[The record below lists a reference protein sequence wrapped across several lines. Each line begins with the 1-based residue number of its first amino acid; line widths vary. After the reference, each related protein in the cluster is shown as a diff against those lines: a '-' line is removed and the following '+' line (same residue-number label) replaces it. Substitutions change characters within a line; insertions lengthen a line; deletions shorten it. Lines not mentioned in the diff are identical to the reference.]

1 MGGSGGSCGAAEM
14 IIVEENNMKDY
25 VTLFTQKDYVTL
37 FTGGDGFGIGAQA
50 VGLKP
55 SWGVE
60 IDGQVA
66 DWAELNTPGLSV
78 IRSDVSAIDYSSLA
92 TPHWLHASPP
102 CLNASLAKQ
111 GDEQGFDIIMA
122 RAVCSSIKAL
132 LPPVFSLENVW
143 AYREF
148 EAFKTILRCLTGSGY
163 NFNYWHLN
171 AADYGVPQTRKR
183 LILLASRSLTVPD
196 GIPATHYKLD
206 QKNSLQGLRSMLWL
220 PWNGW
225 YKAIDDL
232 IPDLPRSEFAPWQR
246 KGLSEKLTDS
256 FDGGMPR
263 AFLVHQGTR
272 SSPLDPARPADTIT
286 ANSNQSGVRAF
297 IVSGQYGSLGSDG
310 QRGVGIRSGIEP
322 AYTVTTRSGPVGN
335 PINALLDHGYIVTM
349 TPRALA
355 RFQSVPD
362 GYQLPQKN
370 GRACKIIGNMVPP
383 LLAQRIVE
391 EVMK

>member
-1 MGGSGGSCGAAEM
+1 M

-25 VTLFTQKDYVTL
+25 VTLFAQKDYVTL

-50 VGLKP
+50 AGLKP
-55 SWGVE
+55 SWGIE
-60 IDGQVA
+60 IDGQIA

-78 IRSDVSAIDYSSLA
+78 IRADVSDVDYSALS
-92 TPHWLHASPP
+92 TPHWLHASPQ
-102 CLNASLAKQ
+102 CKNASLAKQ
-111 GDEQGFDIIMA
+111 GWEQEFDLAMA
-122 RAVCSSIKAL
+122 QAVCSSIEAL

-143 AYREF
+143 AYRKF
-148 EAFKTILRCLTGSGY
+148 EAFKMILRCLTDSGY
-163 NFNYWHLN
+163 NFNFWHLN

-183 LILLASRSLTVPD
+183 LILLSSRIGNVPV

-206 QKNSLQGLRSMLWL
+206 LKADVMGLRSMFWL

-225 YKAIDDL
+225 YKAIEDL

-263 AFLVHQGTR
+263 AFLVHQGAR

-297 IVSGQYGSLGSDG
+297 IVNRQQG
-310 QRGVGIRSGIEP
+310 RGVGIRSGIEP
-322 AYTVTTRSGPVGN
+322 IHTVTTRSGPGGN
-335 PINALLDHGYIVTM
+335 PINALLAHGYIVAM
-349 TPRALA
+349 TARALA

-362 GYQLPQKN
+362 GYQLPKKR
-370 GRACKIIGNMVPP
+370 GLACKIIGNMVPP